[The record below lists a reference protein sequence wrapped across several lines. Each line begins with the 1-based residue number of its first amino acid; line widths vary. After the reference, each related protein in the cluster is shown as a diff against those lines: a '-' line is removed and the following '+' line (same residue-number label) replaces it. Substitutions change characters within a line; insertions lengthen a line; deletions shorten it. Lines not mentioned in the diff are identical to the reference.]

1 MRELFCTT
9 LYFISKLE
17 NVNEHLTVPT
27 NIEKSNPTS
36 TLPGAPCIMEIW
48 PITHQIST
56 THQLVPM
63 QYQRVL
69 QVSHFSI

>member
-9 LYFISKLE
+9 LYFVSKLE
-17 NVNEHLTVPT
+17 NVSEQLTAPT
-27 NIEKSNPTS
+27 NIEKSYPKS
-36 TLPGAPCIMEIW
+36 TLPGAPCIMEFF
-48 PITHQIST
+48 PITHQLST

-69 QVSHFSI
+69 EVSHFFI